1 MSKRLTQVMVLLVTC
16 ALISA
21 DALAA
26 AAAATLHGNGGVS
39 VNGNAVT
46 PTSTVFGGDRIE
58 TAPNSAASLTMNGS
72 SVLVG
77 QNSNL
82 IYNGPNVSFAAGGA
96 AVQTSQGMAAKFD
109 HVAITP
115 NQPSAKFRF
124 QQNGSMLTVVAMEG
138 SLSIVNGTKNLALNA
153 GQQVD
158 IDLNAK
164 DARKAAGDEPG
175 LSNAG
180 TSGTGAG
187 SPAPQ
192 GGSGGGASTL
202 STTGSALA
210 ASGAVI
216 GVAIAG
222 IIAVSQKAISPSG
235 P

>member
-1 MSKRLTQVMVLLVTC
+1 MSKRITRVIVLLVTC

-58 TAPNSAASLTMNGS
+58 TAPNSAANLTMNGS

-82 IYNGPNVSFAAGGA
+82 VYNGPTVSFASGGA

-124 QQNGSMLTVVAMEG
+124 QQNGNMLTVVAMEG

-164 DARKAAGDEPG
+164 DARKAAGDEIG
-175 LSNAG
+175 SSNTS

-187 SPAPQ
+187 SPAQ
-192 GGSGGGASTL
+192 GGSSQSASNFT
-202 STTGSALA
+202 TTGSILA
-210 ASGAVI
+210 ASGAVM

-222 IIAVSQKAISPSG
+222 IVAVSQKAISPSG

>member
-1 MSKRLTQVMVLLVTC
+1 MSKRFSQVIVLLVTC

-26 AAAATLHGNGGVS
+26 VAAATLHGNGGVS

-82 IYNGPNVSFAAGGA
+82 IYNGPSVSFASGGA
-96 AVQTSQGMAAKFD
+96 AVQTSQGMGAKFD

-124 QQNGSMLTVVAMEG
+124 QQNGTMLTVVAVEG
-138 SLSIVNGTKNLALNA
+138 SLSIANGTKNLALNA

-164 DARKAAGDEPG
+164 DRKKAGADEPG
-175 LSNAG
+175 SSSTDAQGSSTNPNPTPVDNGNVTGTMIAG
-180 TSGTGAG
+180 A
-187 SPAPQ
+187 
-192 GGSGGGASTL
+192 
-202 STTGSALA
+202 
-210 ASGAVI
+210 GAVI

-222 IIAVSQKAISPSG
+222 IVAVSQKAISPSG